1 MNVEKSR
8 KFQGSTLQKFQKFPE
23 FPGDKSFSRSFLGL
37 ENLKIK
43 FQNFLGAVYKFCNN
57 NDNNNNKQQ

>member
-8 KFQGSTLQKFQKFPE
+8 KFQEYFTKIPEVFQE

-37 ENLKIK
+37 ENFKIK
-43 FQNFLGAVYKFCNN
+43 FQNFPGAVYKLCNN
-57 NDNNNNKQQ
+57 NDNNNNK